1 LDLSRLAACKKNAAR
16 LKAWLVFIDE
26 TGFLTSPWVRRSWAP
41 IGETPVLLQRTTR
54 QKASAIAAL
63 AISPCRV
70 KVRLLFSLRPHQNV
84 NAEWVIAFLRD
95 LGRHLGP
102 RMVVIWDR
110 LNAHKARI
118 VHEAAARRSR
128 LRIEYLPPYA
138 PELNPVEYVWAFL
151 KTSPLANWAPATIE
165 QLADRATGELLALQ
179 NQQQL
184 LRSFLRASPLSLR
197 LQ

>member
-1 LDLSRLAACKKNAAR
+1 
-16 LKAWLVFIDE
+16 
-26 TGFLTSPWVRRSWAP
+26 
-41 IGETPVLLQRTTR
+41 
-54 QKASAIAAL
+54 
-63 AISPCRV
+63 
-70 KVRLLFSLRPHQNV
+70 
-84 NAEWVIAFLRD
+84 
-95 LGRHLGP
+95 
-102 RMVVIWDR
+102 MVVIWDR